1 LWRKQQEGRPVTR
14 KGHLFHALAIAGA
27 FVTAAIGQ
35 TAWAA
40 PREKARLV
48 SCGAA
53 DCLLLSGFRAGR
65 DHVVRI
71 NGHSVDVEGGRG
83 WKVLLPVDTVREWS
97 RPGARSI
104 AVNTA
109 PLNAKEEVSHQVV
122 LPIGML
128 GSITELAYL
137 VIPQR

>member
-1 LWRKQQEGRPVTR
+1 MTR
-14 KGHLFHALAIAGA
+14 KVSLFHSLALAGA
-27 FVTAAIGQ
+27 VATAAFGQ
-35 TAWAA
+35 TATAA

-53 DCLLLSGFRAGR
+53 DCLLLSGVRADAGQE
-65 DHVVRI
+65 VQV
-71 NGHSVDVEGGRG
+71 NGHSVPVEGGRG
-83 WKVLLPVDTVREWS
+83 WKVLLPVETVRAWS

-104 AVNTA
+104 AVGITPSKA
-109 PLNAKEEVSHQVV
+109 EEGALHQVV